1 MISGFPNPLFFGNI
15 QVMFHFYDS
24 NWPQDFTRKLMP
36 WNLWNNLSWEFPTKI
51 LDAQSPYSCWLN
63 HLSNQKMRRSNWT
76 CSPNRSENKTIWNH
90 HLVFIWMNK
99 HILSDQARS
108 VIFGASKS
116 LGCWNTSPCR
126 IQVPGFLKPRQL
138 GKSNAG
144 WVCLFCLFC
153 WWICLFNKNLEV
165 FLVDHVKFTSY
176 QHVW

>member
-1 MISGFPNPLFFGNI
+1 MDDFGVSKPPIFWKHPSHVPLLWFKLTPGFHPQVDAMEFVEQPELGISN
-15 QVMFHFYDS
+15 
-24 NWPQDFTRKLMP
+24 K
-36 WNLWNNLSWEFPTKI
+36 NLGCTKS
-51 LDAQSPYSCWLN
+51 LQLLVEPP
-63 HLSNQKMRRSNWT
+63 NQKMRRSNWT
-76 CSPNRSENKTIWNH
+76 CSPNRSQNKTIWNH

-153 WWICLFNKNLEV
+153 WWMFV
-165 FLVDHVKFTSY
+165 
-176 QHVW
+176 